1 VWENTRRP
9 LLATKTKGIREKPT
23 TTTTGTKMVATAT
36 TAGPT
41 TKTTKMTKTTKTTKT
56 TTTLNLVD
64 DDDADNED
72 DGSAYRGRRHKGLLV
87 APKTVV
93 RGNRWGANVV
103 IAGSGLELVW

>member
-1 VWENTRRP
+1 M
-9 LLATKTKGIREKPT
+9 TK
-23 TTTTGTKMVATAT
+23 
-36 TAGPT
+36 T

-72 DGSAYRGRRHKGLLV
+72 DGSAYIGRRHEGLLV